1 MKILFIGARLF
12 DDIAVYTKKEGITSI
27 ITESNPDSKNL
38 DLPDIHYI
46 VPRGMEGPKEIAL
59 KEDVDAVVPLIGID
73 KPLFEIAKLKDDL
86 EKNYGLPVV
95 ASPVDAVSIS
105 RDKLKTK
112 EFFVKNQIKTPSFSK
127 ISKNFSEISLPAVLK
142 QLEGQGGSGVKIA
155 VNGDDLKNC
164 IDNFEGAIVEEFVEG
179 TEVSIEVLRWN
190 NETVPLVPVYKG
202 KTTLEGIHPL
212 DKLKTAP
219 LNIENQKNEDIRLL
233 AGKIADLLGSEGIID
248 IDIII
253 DKQGINYFIEINT
266 RPSGTRYLTAA
277 STNISPMHELVDMA
291 TGKWNSKDVQKRI
304 MQYNALEIPV
314 GDYKT
319 EKNNYKF
326 RDFENENCW
335 VIHGPKNFQR
345 ITIRAESVQKAYE
358 TAKRLNV
365 DYNKFHQTGKNLS
378 KTGDF

>member
-12 DDIAVYTKKEGITSI
+12 DDIALYTKNEGITSI

-38 DLPDIHYI
+38 DLPDNYYI

-73 KPLFEIAKLKDDL
+73 KPLFEIAKLKEDL

-112 EFFVKNQIKTPSFSK
+112 EFFIKNQIKTPSFSK
-127 ISKNFSEISLPAVLK
+127 ISKDFSKIQLPAVLK

-155 VNGDDLKNC
+155 VTGDDLKSC
-164 IDNFEGAIVEEFVEG
+164 INDFEGAIVEEFVEG

-190 NETVPLVPVYKG
+190 NKTVPLVPVYKG

-219 LNIENQKNEDIRLL
+219 LNLENKRNEDIRLL
-233 AGKIADLLGSEGIID
+233 AGKIADLLGSEGVID

-253 DKQGINYFIEINT
+253 DKTGITYFIEINT

-319 EKNNYKF
+319 DRNNYKF
-326 RDFENENCW
+326 RDFKNRNCW
-335 VIHGPKNFQR
+335 VIHGPQNFQR
-345 ITIRAESVQKAYE
+345 ITIRAESIQQTYE
-358 TAKRLNV
+358 TAKELNV
-365 DYNKFHQTGKNLS
+365 DYNKFHQTSKN
-378 KTGDF
+378 